1 MVATLAMSFALTVP
15 SAAFAE
21 SLRAGAARVDI
32 SPPPGMLPI
41 KGLGNFVGVHDPIFV
56 RALELDNGKD
66 RVLLLTLDAIT
77 LFGTDELRDGI
88 ARDLKMPRENILMS
102 ATHDHNTPI
111 MVNVPGARSYFDLVR
126 KGVLDAARRAHEQ
139 LRPAR
144 IGYRTGKAYINANR
158 DERIGDRYTMGYDPE
173 GPSDKTVAVVTVTD
187 NAGKPIAVYANYAVH
202 GVVMFFSMTKDGA
215 NEITG
220 DLPGATSRYVED
232 ALGDGVVALWSGGAA
247 GDQNPIFMS
256 AHRGRDGG
264 IEDYKEAG
272 WALLDAQAS
281 RLGQE
286 IVRVSRQTSNTV
298 DQATFGVRTGSLS
311 CPGQKPRE
319 GAAPVPPEESW
330 GTVKKDMVDAEPVK
344 IPLSVMTIGDIAFAG
359 IGGELFSE
367 IGMKVK
373 AMSPFDRTI
382 VVTNASESVGYIPSE
397 RGYALPSEKA
407 LGNRIKPGCAEA
419 GIPATIRDL
428 ASQLVPRARTAK

>member
-1 MVATLAMSFALTVP
+1 
-15 SAAFAE
+15 
-21 SLRAGAARVDI
+21 
-32 SPPPGMLPI
+32 
-41 KGLGNFVGVHDPIFV
+41 
-56 RALELDNGKD
+56 
-66 RVLLLTLDAIT
+66 
-77 LFGTDELRDGI
+77 LRDSI
-88 ARDLKMPRENILMS
+88 ARELKMPRENILMS

-111 MVNVPGARSYFDLVR
+111 MVNAPGARSYFDLV
-126 KGVLDAARRAHEQ
+126 KEGVLDAVRQSHAR
-139 LRPAR
+139 LKPAR
-144 IGYRTGKAYINANR
+144 IGYRTGKAYINTNR
-158 DERIGDRYTMGYDPE
+158 DEKIGDRYTMGYAPE

-187 NAGKPIAVYANYAVH
+187 LAGKPIAIYANYAVH

-220 DLPGATSRYVED
+220 DLPGATSRYVEET
-232 ALGDGVVALWSGGAA
+232 LGDGVVALWSGGAA

-264 IEDYKEAG
+264 IADYGAAG
-272 WALLDAQAS
+272 WALLDAQAG

-286 IVRVSRQTSNTV
+286 IVRVSRETSNTV
-298 DQATFGVRTGSLS
+298 DEAAFGVRTGSLS

-319 GAAPVPPEESW
+319 GAAAVPPDRSW
-330 GTVKKDMVDAEPVK
+330 GRVTMDMVDSDPVT
-344 IPLSVMTIGDIAFAG
+344 IPLSVMTIGDIAFVG

-419 GIPATIRDL
+419 GIPATISDM
-428 ASQLVPRARTAK
+428 AVQLVPRGRAAK